1 MSDKLATLTS
11 TDDVSIITLDDGKA
25 NVFSPKM
32 IKDVNECLDK
42 VPTERGA
49 LIITGREGMF
59 SAGFD
64 LKIISAGDMQATMD
78 MSLSGFK
85 LLSRLFSFPRPILAA
100 CSGHGIALG
109 TFLLCCC
116 DYRVGVK
123 GDYMIGA
130 NEMRTNMVIPIPILE
145 LINHRVSSGHKYRA
159 ILGAEMYSIE
169 NGIGAGLNPNGE
181 DTGLFIT
188 DVYTKDN
195 EKKILQEFGIVFD
208 GQYRENLMDSGI
220 YEYIEPHYKS
230 KGTNMNGLYTYNFSL
245 NSNPFELQPSGAV
258 NLTMFKKV
266 ELEVTT
272 FTPSLDENAQVLT
285 VCDADGVIIGINK
298 PSWIIYDY
306 TYTLRLYEE
315 KYNILTFNSG
325 NCGYMFVR

>member
-1 MSDKLATLTS
+1 MSARLATLTS
-11 TDDVSIITLDDGKA
+11 EDDLSIITLDDGKA
-25 NVFSPKM
+25 NVFSPNM
-32 IKDVNECLDK
+32 IQDVNECLDK
-42 VPTERGA
+42 VPTESGA

-64 LKIISAGDMQATMD
+64 LKIISSGDMQATMD

-145 LINHRVSSGHKYRA
+145 LINHRVSPGHKYRA

-169 NGIGAGLNPNGE
+169 NGIDAGLIDEVVDP
-181 DTGLFIT
+181 
-188 DVYTKDN
+188 
-195 EKKILQEFGIVFD
+195 
-208 GQYRENLMDSGI
+208 ENLMETAKLKAKDLATMG
-220 YEYIEPHYKS
+220 H
-230 KGTNMNGLYTYNFSL
+230 
-245 NSNPFELQPSGAV
+245 PS
-258 NLTMFKKV
+258 
-266 ELEVTT
+266 
-272 FTPSLDENAQVLT
+272 
-285 VCDADGVIIGINK
+285 
-298 PSWIIYDY
+298 
-306 TYTLRLYEE
+306 YTLTKELLIREPLQKINDAISAIES
-315 KYNILTFNSG
+315 N
-325 NCGYMFVR
+325 

>member
-1 MSDKLATLTS
+1 MSARLATLTS
-11 TDDVSIITLDDGKA
+11 EDDISIITLDDGKA

-32 IKDVNECLDK
+32 IQDVNECLDK
-42 VPTERGA
+42 VPTESGA

-116 DYRVGVK
+116 DYRIGVK

-145 LINHRVSSGHKYRA
+145 LINHRVSSSHKYRA

-169 NGIGAGLNPNGE
+169 DGIDAGLIDEVVDP
-181 DTGLFIT
+181 
-188 DVYTKDN
+188 V
-195 EKKILQEFGIVFD
+195 
-208 GQYRENLMDSGI
+208 NLMETVMLKAKDLATMG
-220 YEYIEPHYKS
+220 H
-230 KGTNMNGLYTYNFSL
+230 
-245 NSNPFELQPSGAV
+245 PS
-258 NLTMFKKV
+258 
-266 ELEVTT
+266 
-272 FTPSLDENAQVLT
+272 
-285 VCDADGVIIGINK
+285 
-298 PSWIIYDY
+298 
-306 TYTLRLYEE
+306 YTLTKELLIREPLQKINDAISAIES
-315 KYNILTFNSG
+315 N
-325 NCGYMFVR
+325 

>member
-11 TDDVSIITLDDGKA
+11 EDDISIITLDDGKA

-32 IKDVNECLDK
+32 IQDVNECLDK
-42 VPTERGA
+42 VPTESGA

-64 LKIISAGDMQATMD
+64 LKIISAGNVQATMD

-85 LLSRLFSFPRPILAA
+85 LLSRVFSFPRPVLAA

-123 GDYMIGA
+123 GDFMIGA

-145 LINHRVSSGHKYRA
+145 LINHRVSSSHKYRA

-169 NGIGAGLNPNGE
+169 NGIGAGLIDE
-181 DTGLFIT
+181 VVDA
-188 DVYTKDN
+188 
-195 EKKILQEFGIVFD
+195 
-208 GQYRENLMDSGI
+208 ENLMETAMLKAKDLATMG
-220 YEYIEPHYKS
+220 H
-230 KGTNMNGLYTYNFSL
+230 
-245 NSNPFELQPSGAV
+245 PS
-258 NLTMFKKV
+258 
-266 ELEVTT
+266 
-272 FTPSLDENAQVLT
+272 
-285 VCDADGVIIGINK
+285 
-298 PSWIIYDY
+298 
-306 TYTLRLYEE
+306 YTLTKELLIRETLKKINDAISAIE
-315 KYNILTFNSG
+315 SD
-325 NCGYMFVR
+325 

>member
-11 TDDVSIITLDDGKA
+11 EDDISIITLDDGKA

-32 IKDVNECLDK
+32 IQDVNECLDK
-42 VPTERGA
+42 VPTESGA

-64 LKIISAGDMQATMD
+64 LKIISAGDTQATMD

-85 LLSRLFSFPRPILAA
+85 LLSRIFSFPRPILAA

-116 DYRVGVK
+116 DYRIGVK

-145 LINHRVSSGHKYRA
+145 LISHRVSASHKYRA

-169 NGIGAGLNPNGE
+169 SGVEAGLIDEVVDP
-181 DTGLFIT
+181 
-188 DVYTKDN
+188 
-195 EKKILQEFGIVFD
+195 
-208 GQYRENLMDSGI
+208 ENLMETAMLKAKDLATMG
-220 YEYIEPHYKS
+220 H
-230 KGTNMNGLYTYNFSL
+230 
-245 NSNPFELQPSGAV
+245 PS
-258 NLTMFKKV
+258 
-266 ELEVTT
+266 
-272 FTPSLDENAQVLT
+272 
-285 VCDADGVIIGINK
+285 
-298 PSWIIYDY
+298 
-306 TYTLRLYEE
+306 YTLTKELLIREPLQKINNAISDIE
-315 KYNILTFNSG
+315 SS
-325 NCGYMFVR
+325 